1 MVTVFLV
8 GSSVSAR
15 TGFLCST
22 YKGAGAGERCCN
34 GSADITSA
42 QGSPANGAH
51 RAGGAHLA
59 ASHTAKP
66 DRKAL

>member
-8 GSSVSAR
+8 GLSVSAR
-15 TGFLCST
+15 TEFLCPT

-34 GSADITSA
+34 GSADTTSA

-51 RAGGAHLA
+51 RTGSSLG
-59 ASHTAKP
+59 SSYGAKP